1 MSRIAP
7 EVTTGGRLGSGT
19 GCAMVSAVSFALSGP
34 LARGLM
40 NAGWSSAA
48 VVIVRVLVGAAALTP
63 IAAVALRKN
72 WKSVRGNAALIL
84 GYGLVAIAGVQLAYF
99 TAVSRLSVGMALLIQ
114 YTSPIAV
121 VGWLWLRRH
130 QRPAGSTVA
139 GAFLGLTGLFFV
151 IDLRS
156 GAATDWIGICWAL
169 LAMACGVV
177 YFLLSAHGHGTLP
190 GTVLATGG
198 LLVGGLGL
206 LAAGATGVLP
216 LRATANPV
224 VYQGV
229 TMPWWLPIAIL
240 GTVTAALAYVAG
252 IAATR
257 LLGSR
262 AAAFTGLLEVVAAL
276 IVAWALLGE
285 APHPVQLL
293 GGVLVLTGVLIVR
306 RGEAASAYT
315 DQSVSRCSA

>member
-7 EVTTGGRLGSGT
+7 EVTAGDRLGSGT
-19 GCAMVSAVSFALSGP
+19 GCAVVSAVSFALSGP

-169 LAMACGVV
+169 LAMACGAV

-229 TMPWWLPIAIL
+229 TMPWWLLIAIL

>member
-7 EVTTGGRLGSGT
+7 EVTAGDRLGSGT
-19 GCAMVSAVSFALSGP
+19 VCAVVSAVSFALSGP

-48 VVIVRVLVGAAALTP
+48 VVIVRVLVGAAALVP
-63 IAAVALRKN
+63 IAAVELRNN

-99 TAVSRLSVGMALLIQ
+99 TAVSRLAVGMALLIQ

-121 VGWLWLRRH
+121 VGWLWLRRR
-130 QRPAGSTVA
+130 QRPAGPTVA

-285 APHPVQLL
+285 APHPAQLL

-306 RGEAASAYT
+306 RGEAA
-315 DQSVSRCSA
+315 VSTPISR

>member
-7 EVTTGGRLGSGT
+7 EVTARDRLGSGT
-19 GCAMVSAVSFALSGP
+19 GCAVVSAVSFALSGP

-48 VVIVRVLVGAAALTP
+48 VVIVRVLVGAAALVP
-63 IAAVALRKN
+63 IAAVELRNN

-99 TAVSRLSVGMALLIQ
+99 TAVSRLAVGMALLIQ

-121 VGWLWLRRH
+121 VGWLWLRRR
-130 QRPAGSTVA
+130 QRPAGPTVA

-285 APHPVQLL
+285 APHPAQLL

-306 RGEAASAYT
+306 RGEAAVT
-315 DQSVSRCSA
+315 TPISR

>member
-63 IAAVALRKN
+63 IAAVALRNN
-72 WKSVRGNAALIL
+72 WKSVRRNAALIL
-84 GYGLVAIAGVQLAYF
+84 CYGLVAIAGVQLAYF
-99 TAVSRLSVGMALLIQ
+99 TAVSRLAVGMALLIQ

-130 QRPAGSTVA
+130 QRPAAPTVA
-139 GAFLGLTGLFFV
+139 GALLGLTGLFFV

-306 RGEAASAYT
+306 RGEAA
-315 DQSVSRCSA
+315 VSTPISR

>member
-169 LAMACGVV
+169 LAMACGAV

-229 TMPWWLPIAIL
+229 TMPWWLLIAIL
-240 GTVTAALAYVAG
+240 GTVTAALA
-252 IAATR
+252 
-257 LLGSR
+257 
-262 AAAFTGLLEVVAAL
+262 
-276 IVAWALLGE
+276 
-285 APHPVQLL
+285 
-293 GGVLVLTGVLIVR
+293 
-306 RGEAASAYT
+306 
-315 DQSVSRCSA
+315 

>member
-7 EVTTGGRLGSGT
+7 EVTAGDRLGSGT
-19 GCAMVSAVSFALSGP
+19 GCAVVSAVSFALSGP

-63 IAAVALRKN
+63 IAAVALRNN
-72 WKSVRGNAALIL
+72 WKSVRRNAALIL
-84 GYGLVAIAGVQLAYF
+84 CYGLVAIAGVQLAYF
-99 TAVSRLSVGMALLIQ
+99 TAVSRLAVGMALLIQ

-130 QRPAGSTVA
+130 QRPAAPTVA
-139 GAFLGLTGLFFV
+139 GALLGLTGLFFV

-306 RGEAASAYT
+306 RGEAA
-315 DQSVSRCSA
+315 VSTPISR

>member
-1 MSRIAP
+1 MAP
-7 EVTTGGRLGSGT
+7 EVAAGGRLRSGT
-19 GCAMVSAVSFALSGP
+19 GCAVVSAVSFALSGP

-40 NAGWSSAA
+40 NAGWGSAS
-48 VVIVRVLVGAAALTP
+48 VVIVRVLVGAAVLAP
-63 IAAVALRKN
+63 IAAVELWNN
-72 WKSVRGNAALIL
+72 WKSARGNAALIL

-99 TAVSRLSVGMALLIQ
+99 TAVSRLAVGMALLIQ

-130 QRPAGSTVA
+130 QRPAGPTVA
-139 GAFLGLTGLFFV
+139 GAFIGLTGLFFV
-151 IDLRS
+151 IDLRP

-169 LAMACGVV
+169 LAMGCGVV
-177 YFLLSAHGHGTLP
+177 YFLLSAHGHATLP

-206 LAAGATGVLP
+206 LGAGATGVLA
-216 LRATANPV
+216 LRATTNPV

-276 IVAWALLGE
+276 LFAWALLGE

-293 GGVLVLTGVLIVR
+293 GGVLVLTGVLVVR
-306 RGEAASAYT
+306 RGEAAAVCA
-315 DQSVSRCSA
+315 DQSASRCSA

>member
-1 MSRIAP
+1 MSRMAP
-7 EVTTGGRLGSGT
+7 EVAAGGRLRSGT
-19 GCAMVSAVSFALSGP
+19 GCAVVSAVSFALSGP

-40 NAGWSSAA
+40 NAGWGSAS
-48 VVIVRVLVGAAALTP
+48 VVIVRVLVGAAVLAP
-63 IAAVALRKN
+63 IAAVELWNN
-72 WKSVRGNAALIL
+72 WKSARGNAALIL

-99 TAVSRLSVGMALLIQ
+99 TAVSRLAVGMALLIQ

-130 QRPAGSTVA
+130 QRPAGPTVA
-139 GAFLGLTGLFFV
+139 GAFIGLTGLFFV
-151 IDLRS
+151 IDLRP

-169 LAMACGVV
+169 LAMGCGVV
-177 YFLLSAHGHGTLP
+177 YFLLSAHGHATLP

-206 LAAGATGVLP
+206 LGAGATGVLA
-216 LRATANPV
+216 LRATTNPV

-276 IVAWALLGE
+276 LFAWALLGE

-293 GGVLVLTGVLIVR
+293 GGVLVLTGVLVVR
-306 RGEAASAYT
+306 RGEAAAVCA
-315 DQSVSRCSA
+315 DQSASRCSA

>member
-19 GCAMVSAVSFALSGP
+19 GCAVVSAVSFALSGP

-63 IAAVALRKN
+63 IAAVALRNN
-72 WKSVRGNAALIL
+72 WKSVRRNAALIL

-99 TAVSRLSVGMALLIQ
+99 TAVSRLAVGMALLIQ

-130 QRPAGSTVA
+130 QRPAAPTVA
-139 GAFLGLTGLFFV
+139 GALLGLTGLFFV

-169 LAMACGVV
+169 LAMACGAV

-229 TMPWWLPIAIL
+229 TMPWWLLIAIL

>member
-48 VVIVRVLVGAAALTP
+48 VVIVRVLVGAAALVP
-63 IAAVALRKN
+63 IAAVELRNN

-99 TAVSRLSVGMALLIQ
+99 TAVSRLAVGMALLIQ

-169 LAMACGVV
+169 LAMACGAV

-229 TMPWWLPIAIL
+229 TMPWWLLIAIL